1 MSMHMIRGVQVHG
14 KMKKKLTPK
23 DRLAAIEHEKF
34 LKKIGVGKTK
44 ARNTNTIPYYSSNNK
59 VELSNKIAGNGTAK
73 ESTQYTGDYIIGI
86 GQMHKSNGDYII
98 GIGQMHKSNGVP
110 ITRKEDA
117 VAIANMMR

>member
-1 MSMHMIRGVQVHG
+1 MSMHMIRGVQIHG

-34 LKKIGVGKTK
+34 LKKMGVGKTK
-44 ARNTNTIPYYSSNNK
+44 ARNTNTIPDYASKNK
-59 VELSNKIAGNGTAK
+59 TPLSNTVAGHGPAR
-73 ESTQYTGDYIIGI
+73 ESTQYT
-86 GQMHKSNGDYII
+86 GDYII

-117 VAIANMMR
+117 VAIANMRR

>member
-1 MSMHMIRGVQVHG
+1 MIRGVQVHG

-34 LKKIGVGKTK
+34 LKKMGVGKTK
-44 ARNTNTIPYYSSNNK
+44 ARNTNTIPDYASKNK
-59 VELSNKIAGNGTAK
+59 TPLSNKIAGHGPAR
-73 ESTQYTGDYIIGI
+73 ESTQYT
-86 GQMHKSNGDYII
+86 GDYII

-117 VAIANMMR
+117 VAIANMRR

>member
-34 LKKIGVGKTK
+34 LKKMGVGKTK
-44 ARNTNTIPYYSSNNK
+44 ARNTNTIPDYASKNK
-59 VELSNKIAGNGTAK
+59 TPLSNKVAGHGAAK
-73 ESTQYTGDYIIGI
+73 ESTQYT
-86 GQMHKSNGDYII
+86 GDYII

-117 VAIANMMR
+117 VAIANMRR

>member
-34 LKKIGVGKTK
+34 LKKMGVGKTK
-44 ARNTNTIPYYSSNNK
+44 ARNTNTIPDYASKNK
-59 VELSNKIAGNGTAK
+59 TPLSNKVAGHGAAR
-73 ESTQYTGDYIIGI
+73 ERTQYT
-86 GQMHKSNGDYII
+86 GDYII

-117 VAIANMMR
+117 VAIANMRR

>member
-34 LKKIGVGKTK
+34 LKKMGVGKTK
-44 ARNTNTIPYYSSNNK
+44 ARNTNTIPDYASKNK
-59 VELSNKIAGNGTAK
+59 TPLSNKIAGHGPAR
-73 ESTQYTGDYIIGI
+73 ESTQYT
-86 GQMHKSNGDYII
+86 GDYII

-117 VAIANMMR
+117 VAIANMRR

>member
-1 MSMHMIRGVQVHG
+1 MIRGVQVHG

-34 LKKIGVGKTK
+34 LKKMGVGKTK
-44 ARNTNTIPYYSSNNK
+44 SRNTNTIPDYSSKNAVK
-59 VELSNKIAGNGTAK
+59 LSNKVAGHGPAK
-73 ESTQYTGDYIIGI
+73 ESTKYT
-86 GQMHKSNGDYII
+86 GDYII

-117 VAIANMMR
+117 IAIANMRR

>member
-34 LKKIGVGKTK
+34 LKKMGVGKTK
-44 ARNTNTIPYYSSNNK
+44 ARNTNTIPDYASKNK
-59 VELSNKIAGNGTAK
+59 TPLSNKVAGHGPAR
-73 ESTQYTGDYIIGI
+73 ESTQY
-86 GQMHKSNGDYII
+86 
-98 GIGQMHKSNGVP
+98 IGQMHKSNGVP

-117 VAIANMMR
+117 VAIANMRR

>member
-1 MSMHMIRGVQVHG
+1 MIRGVQVHG

-34 LKKIGVGKTK
+34 LKKMGVGKTK
-44 ARNTNTIPYYSSNNK
+44 ARNTNTIPDYASKNK
-59 VELSNKIAGNGTAK
+59 TPLSNKVAGHGPAR
-73 ESTQYTGDYIIGI
+73 ESTQYT
-86 GQMHKSNGDYII
+86 GDYII

-117 VAIANMMR
+117 VAIANMRR

>member
-34 LKKIGVGKTK
+34 LKKMGVGKAK
-44 ARNTNTIPYYSSNNK
+44 ARNTNTIPDYASKNK
-59 VELSNKIAGNGTAK
+59 TPLSNKVAGHGPAR
-73 ESTQYTGDYIIGI
+73 ESTQYT
-86 GQMHKSNGDYII
+86 GDYII

-117 VAIANMMR
+117 VAIANMRR

>member
-23 DRLAAIEHEKF
+23 DRLAAIAHEKF
-34 LKKIGVGKTK
+34 LKKMGVGKTK
-44 ARNTNTIPYYSSNNK
+44 ARNTNTIPDYASKNK
-59 VELSNKIAGNGTAK
+59 TPLSNKVAGHGPAR
-73 ESTQYTGDYIIGI
+73 ESTQYT
-86 GQMHKSNGDYII
+86 GDYII

-117 VAIANMMR
+117 VAIANMRR

>member
-34 LKKIGVGKTK
+34 LKKMGVGKTK
-44 ARNTNTIPYYSSNNK
+44 ARNTNTIPDYASKNK
-59 VELSNKIAGNGTAK
+59 TPLSNKVAWHGAAR
-73 ESTQYTGDYIIGI
+73 ESTQYT
-86 GQMHKSNGDYII
+86 GDYII

-117 VAIANMMR
+117 VAIANMRR

>member
-1 MSMHMIRGVQVHG
+1 MSMHMIRGVQLHG

-34 LKKIGVGKTK
+34 LKKMGVGKTK
-44 ARNTNTIPYYSSNNK
+44 ARNTNTIPDYASKNK
-59 VELSNKIAGNGTAK
+59 TPLSNKVAGHGAAR
-73 ESTQYTGDYIIGI
+73 ESTQYT
-86 GQMHKSNGDYII
+86 GDYII

-117 VAIANMMR
+117 VAIANMRR

>member
-34 LKKIGVGKTK
+34 LKKMGVGKTK
-44 ARNTNTIPYYSSNNK
+44 ARNTNTIPDSASKNK
-59 VELSNKIAGNGTAK
+59 TPLSNKVAGHGAAR
-73 ESTQYTGDYIIGI
+73 ESTQYT
-86 GQMHKSNGDYII
+86 GDYII

-117 VAIANMMR
+117 VAIANMRR

>member
-34 LKKIGVGKTK
+34 LKKMGVGKTK
-44 ARNTNTIPYYSSNNK
+44 ARNTNTIPDYASKNK
-59 VELSNKIAGNGTAK
+59 TPLSNKVAGHGPAR

-86 GQMHKSNGDYII
+86 GQMHKSNG
-98 GIGQMHKSNGVP
+98 VT

-117 VAIANMMR
+117 VAIANMRR

>member
-34 LKKIGVGKTK
+34 LKKMGVGKTK
-44 ARNTNTIPYYSSNNK
+44 ARNTNTIPDYASKNK
-59 VELSNKIAGNGTAK
+59 TPLSNKVAENGPVK
-73 ESTQYTGDYIIGI
+73 ESTQYT
-86 GQMHKSNGDYII
+86 GDYII

-117 VAIANMMR
+117 VAIANMRR

>member
-23 DRLAAIEHEKF
+23 DRLAGIEHEKF
-34 LKKIGVGKTK
+34 LKKMGVGKTK
-44 ARNTNTIPYYSSNNK
+44 ARNTNTIPDYASKNK
-59 VELSNKIAGNGTAK
+59 TPLSNKIAGHGPAR
-73 ESTQYTGDYIIGI
+73 ESTQYT
-86 GQMHKSNGDYII
+86 GDYII

-117 VAIANMMR
+117 VAIANMRR

>member
-34 LKKIGVGKTK
+34 LKKMGVGKTK
-44 ARNTNTIPYYSSNNK
+44 ARNTNDIPDYASKNK
-59 VELSNKIAGNGTAK
+59 TPLSNQVAGHGPVR
-73 ESTQYTGDYIIGI
+73 ESTQYT
-86 GQMHKSNGDYII
+86 GDYII

-117 VAIANMMR
+117 VAIANMRR

>member
-1 MSMHMIRGVQVHG
+1 MIRGVQVHG

-34 LKKIGVGKTK
+34 LKKMGVGKTK
-44 ARNTNTIPYYSSNNK
+44 ARNTNTIPDYASKNK
-59 VELSNKIAGNGTAK
+59 TPLSNKVAGHGAAR
-73 ESTQYTGDYIIGI
+73 ESTQYT
-86 GQMHKSNGDYII
+86 GDYII

-117 VAIANMMR
+117 VAIANMRR

>member
-34 LKKIGVGKTK
+34 LKKMGVGKTK
-44 ARNTNTIPYYSSNNK
+44 ARNTNTIPDYSSNNK
-59 VELSNKIAGNGTAK
+59 VKLSNKVAGHGPAK
-73 ESTQYTGDYIIGI
+73 ESTQYT
-86 GQMHKSNGDYII
+86 GDYII

-117 VAIANMMR
+117 IAIANMRR

>member
-1 MSMHMIRGVQVHG
+1 MHMIRGVQVHG

-34 LKKIGVGKTK
+34 LKKMGVGKTK
-44 ARNTNTIPYYSSNNK
+44 ARNTNTIPDYASKNK
-59 VELSNKIAGNGTAK
+59 TPLSNKVAGHGAAR
-73 ESTQYTGDYIIGI
+73 ESTQYT
-86 GQMHKSNGDYII
+86 GDYII

-117 VAIANMMR
+117 VAIANMRR

>member
-34 LKKIGVGKTK
+34 LKKMGVGKTK
-44 ARNTNTIPYYSSNNK
+44 ARNTNTIPDYASKNK
-59 VELSNKIAGNGTAK
+59 TPLSNKVAGHGAAR
-73 ESTQYTGDYIIGI
+73 ESTQYT
-86 GQMHKSNGDYII
+86 GDYII

-117 VAIANMMR
+117 VAIANMRR

>member
-34 LKKIGVGKTK
+34 LKKMGVGKTK
-44 ARNTNTIPYYSSNNK
+44 ARNTNTIPDYASKNK
-59 VELSNKIAGNGTAK
+59 TPLSNKVAGHGPAR
-73 ESTQYTGDYIIGI
+73 ESTQYT
-86 GQMHKSNGDYII
+86 GDYII

-117 VAIANMMR
+117 VAIANMRR

>member
-34 LKKIGVGKTK
+34 LKKMGVGKTK
-44 ARNTNTIPYYSSNNK
+44 ARNTNTIPDYASKNK
-59 VELSNKIAGNGTAK
+59 VPLSNKIAENGPAR
-73 ESTQYTGDYIIGI
+73 EATQYT
-86 GQMHKSNGDYII
+86 GDYII

-117 VAIANMMR
+117 VAIANMRR

>member
-34 LKKIGVGKTK
+34 LKKMGVGKTK
-44 ARNTNTIPYYSSNNK
+44 SRNTNTIPDYASKNK
-59 VELSNKIAGNGTAK
+59 TPLSNKVAGHGPAR
-73 ESTQYTGDYIIGI
+73 ESTQYT
-86 GQMHKSNGDYII
+86 GDYII

-117 VAIANMMR
+117 VAIANMRR

>member
-14 KMKKKLTPK
+14 KMKKKLSPK

-34 LKKIGVGKTK
+34 LKKMGVGKTK
-44 ARNTNTIPYYSSNNK
+44 ARNTNTIPDYASKNK
-59 VELSNKIAGNGTAK
+59 TPLSNKVAGHGAAR
-73 ESTQYTGDYIIGI
+73 ESTQYT
-86 GQMHKSNGDYII
+86 GDYII

-117 VAIANMMR
+117 VAIANMRR

>member
-1 MSMHMIRGVQVHG
+1 MSMHMIRGVKVHG

-34 LKKIGVGKTK
+34 LKKMGVGKTK
-44 ARNTNTIPYYSSNNK
+44 ALNTNTIPDYASKNK
-59 VELSNKIAGNGTAK
+59 TPLSNKVAGHGAAR
-73 ESTQYTGDYIIGI
+73 ESTQYT
-86 GQMHKSNGDYII
+86 GDYII

-117 VAIANMMR
+117 VAIANMRR